1 MSGDGWHPPEP
12 DPFVE
17 LGDDERIRAAIE
29 ARQEGRQRR
38 ERAADVAT
46 WTGTLRDLAEQ
57 GVGVVVRL
65 AADRI
70 HRGVLV
76 AVGRDHVALRL
87 ASGATVLIMG
97 DTIRSV
103 RTEPGRPAP
112 VAMGDRGT
120 SQDRTLVEA
129 LERIAEQSTEVV
141 LVLRDTEDPINV
153 RMVGLGED
161 VLTVRTT
168 GGDAGAIYVPTT
180 ALREVVIPA

>member
-1 MSGDGWHPPEP
+1 VSLGGWRPPEP

-29 ARQEGRQRR
+29 ARQERR
-38 ERAADVAT
+38 DRRDRAAEVAT
-46 WTGTLRDLAEQ
+46 WTGTLRDLAERE
-57 GVGVVVRL
+57 VGIVVRL

-70 HRGVLV
+70 HRGHLA
-76 AVGRDHVALRL
+76 AVGQDHIALRL
-87 ASGATVLIMG
+87 ASGSMVLIMT

-103 RTEPGRPAP
+103 RPEPGRSAP
-112 VAMGDRGT
+112 VAMGDRGN

-129 LERIAEQSTEVV
+129 LERITEQSTQVV

-153 RMVGLGED
+153 RVVGLGED

-168 GGDAGAIYVPTT
+168 GGEAGTIYVPVT
-180 ALREVVIPA
+180 ALREVVVPT